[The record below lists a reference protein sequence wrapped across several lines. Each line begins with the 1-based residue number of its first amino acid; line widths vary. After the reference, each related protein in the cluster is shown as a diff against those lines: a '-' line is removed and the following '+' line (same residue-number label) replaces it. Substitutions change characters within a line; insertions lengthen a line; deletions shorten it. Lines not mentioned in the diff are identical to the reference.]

1 MKKSFLFTII
11 LSSVISLNAQEI
23 TLKGKELFGDLEARQ
38 IGPALMSGR
47 VSDLA
52 MHPKNNQIIFLG
64 AAGGGIW
71 KSSDGGATFVP
82 VFDKHIQSIGATVLG
97 CPNYF

>member
-1 MKKSFLFTII
+1 MKKSLLFSI
-11 LSSVISLNAQEI
+11 ISLGVFTSNAQEI

-71 KSSDGGATFVP
+71 KS
-82 VFDKHIQSIGATVLG
+82 
-97 CPNYF
+97 